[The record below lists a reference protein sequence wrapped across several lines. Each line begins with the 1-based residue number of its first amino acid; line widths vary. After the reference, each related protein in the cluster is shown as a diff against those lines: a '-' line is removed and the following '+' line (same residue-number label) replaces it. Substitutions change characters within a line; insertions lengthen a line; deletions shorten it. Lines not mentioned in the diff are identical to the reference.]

1 VSGSSRQL
9 PAAARRRA
17 LAIDLLAAAA
27 IAAVA
32 IALAAGVGVLGFVAL
47 PVLLVGLVW
56 LGLEALAR
64 RLRARRQLN

>member
-1 VSGSSRQL
+1 VSGRSRQP

-17 LAIDLLAAAA
+17 LAVDLLVAAA

-47 PVLLVGLVW
+47 PVLLAGLAWV
-56 LGLEALAR
+56 GLEALVS
-64 RLRARRQLN
+64 RLRARRRLS